1 MTEFKFYVP
10 SSTTPSTI
18 LTGTLVDKRNFFNIN
33 LVTNQFT
40 NVKSAQVIISKTT
53 TTSNGDQPST
63 YAISVGQNYVV
74 LQSANAKTTDIKH
87 PFVDNT
93 YYTVKVTALLSE
105 NGNDTRHDAKF
116 GTNLDLSYS
125 FLYRGDGGDKFNNSQ
140 LAIQNEASVEGAS
153 GSDILLRCPINFAN
167 QNDNR
172 TPSSVL
178 FSFSEV
184 TAYVTAN
191 TNLNTLTSYS
201 VKLTYQSSGNYTLTQ
216 TDTNKLTDDKAYDI
230 NAFALYSDGY
240 STNANF
246 PRKLHVIKRPAIQS
260 VIAYGFGT
268 DQSDA
273 DNLTTSSVMNVY
285 MLPSTVTQTK
295 LPSASGNITF
305 KLSQGGVTM
314 YTVSLPVSSIVVD
327 GTILYTVLKAD
338 LVKVWTTAP
347 TQEQNGSYTYD
358 VSARIE
364 HLSVNRDASF
374 NLISETIPKE
384 SPSVSK
390 AFTSDIVPFNSVVTL
405 NAWIGGANV
414 DGSGN
419 RTVDISNATTASG
432 YNNAPELGIV
442 GKFSKTDFY
451 GSGVTDGFFKDLD
464 AVVNGVPVT
473 NHRFRLSVN
482 GGLAPVTELHQIQGY
497 GTKTDQEMYIE
508 LFDASSNKY
517 TNANGLFPN
526 LPGPANTLGS
536 AQKPIYF
543 LIPSTV
549 GFSQTN
555 NVQTN
560 SVVVSI
566 AIEPVAGE
574 TTRPSATNSNSV
586 VVVPKVNKYEM
597 TVGTASEP
605 RFTQNIFTVPI
616 NNPINN
622 PIINL
627 INPTA
632 SEPNFASAIF
642 TSNLAA
648 PNALKEVVVSG
659 NGEFDISL
667 ENPSIRGANCSYQVR
682 YKINDPNDPNNGTI
696 TGPISDTYSVPLF
709 DPPVSDDFSIN
720 NYSYETFNDNNASK
734 IKFDIV
740 FQPTSPR
747 TIDGVFVYFRTTNDD
762 EVAND
767 IPLTLLM
774 DVKRSVNGIVNN
786 SQSNLLHTLQTAA
799 ASDATLAEGVKIKD
813 KDGAESSNKWLNFR
827 SGDIVFKPYQLVPN
841 FAPDI
846 REVETVKKIHN
857 IPVIPVPTN
866 VALTGGVKESYDA
879 TKSTWDDGLSV
890 YASSPVTSAYK
901 LTLDVSNVNSDVSGD
916 VSNHSYTI
924 NLSPHAAGTVLS
936 LSLQIKL
943 TAADNL
949 VYYSKPIKIEFTV
962 ASVNVSA
969 LVSTV
974 ARGSNNSTLKVQR
987 NDYVVSPSSGAN
999 VTEVK
1004 LIDNPTVATVVNTNP
1019 EAATVKVL
1027 TGTAAAVQPISPTVN
1042 EYNLVMDGYELGNVL
1057 KLQYRLNAGVSYNL
1071 YVNGI
1076 ASSLATPST
1085 PLFLTLQ
1092 SPILPYTV
1100 AGQASLQIGST
1111 YSVMSS
1117 GTYAGRIAISAPI
1130 NANGLHAEG
1139 VQSVVFVLAQESNLT
1154 NPSLSENGVQ
1164 HVITFESTSGLTKS
1178 YTVGLDASANLSTD
1192 NLGAS
1197 EVHELSVTNLVGFA
1211 EGASVTHT
1219 LVMGNLRSNDASTLY
1234 LGTNAVFNTN
1244 LPITVVAF
1252 VSTRLGSVV
1261 AFKEVTKSA

>member
-105 NGNDTRHDAKF
+105 NGNDTRYDAKF
-116 GTNLDLSYS
+116 GTNLDLTYS
-125 FLYRGDGGDKFNNSQ
+125 FLYRADGGDKFNNSQ
-140 LAIQNEASVEGAS
+140 LAIQNEASVEGAA

-184 TAYVTAN
+184 SSYVTPN
-191 TNLNTLTSYS
+191 TNLNTLTTYS
-201 VKLTYQSSGNYTLTQ
+201 VKLAYQSSGNYTLTQ
-216 TDTNKLTDDKAYDI
+216 TETNKLTDDKAYDI

-240 STNANF
+240 STNSNF
-246 PRKLHVIKRPAIQS
+246 PRKLHVIKRPAIHS
-260 VIAYGFGT
+260 VIAYGVGS

-273 DNLTTSSVMNVY
+273 DVLTTSSVMNLY
-285 MLPSTVTQTK
+285 MLPTTVPQIK

-314 YTVSLPVSSIVVD
+314 YTVSLPVSSNVVN
-327 GTILYTVLKAD
+327 GTILYTVLKAN
-338 LVKVWTTAP
+338 LVKVWTTTAP
-347 TQEQNGSYTYD
+347 TQNQNGSYTYD
-358 VSARIE
+358 ISARIE
-364 HLSVNRDASF
+364 HLSVNRDASN
-374 NLISETIPKE
+374 NLVSETILKE

-390 AFTSDIVPFNSVVTL
+390 TFTSDIVPFNSVVTL

-419 RTVDISNATTASG
+419 RTVDISNVTTASG
-432 YNNAPELGIV
+432 YTLAPELGIV

-508 LFDASSNKY
+508 LFQSLNNSTSSNKY

-549 GFSQTN
+549 GFSQAN
-555 NVQTN
+555 N
-560 SVVVSI
+560 VVVSV

-574 TTRPSATNSNSV
+574 TTRPSETNSNSV

-616 NNPINN
+616 NNP
-622 PIINL
+622 
-627 INPTA
+627 TA

-648 PNALKEVVVSG
+648 PNDLKEVNVSN
-659 NGEFDISL
+659 NGVFDISL
-667 ENPSIRGANCSYQVR
+667 NNPSIRGANCSYQVS
-682 YKINDPNDPNNGTI
+682 YKINDPNSGTI

-709 DPPVSDDFSIN
+709 DPPILDDFSVN
-720 NYSYETFNDNNASK
+720 NYSYETFNDNNVSK

-774 DVKRSVNGIVNN
+774 DVKRSVGN
-786 SQSNLLHTLQTAA
+786 SQSNLVFTLQNTAA
-799 ASDATLAEGVKIKD
+799 ANATFAEGVKIKD
-813 KDGAESSNKWLNFR
+813 KNGDESSNKWLNFR

-841 FAPDI
+841 FAPDV

-901 LTLDVSNVNSDVSGD
+901 LTLDVSNVNSDVSGQ

-924 NLSPHAAGTVLS
+924 NLIPYAAGTVLS

-962 ASVNVSA
+962 ASVDVSA

-1004 LIDNPTVATVVNTNP
+1004 LISNDHGTTTDPTHNQ
-1019 EAATVKVL
+1019 VKVL
-1027 TGTAAAVQPISPTVN
+1027 TCSSTTDSVQPISPTVN
-1042 EYNLVMDGYELGNVL
+1042 EYNLATDGYQLGNVL
-1057 KLQYRLNAGVSYNL
+1057 KLQYRLKAGVSYNL

-1100 AGQASLQIGST
+1100 AGQASLQIGPT

-1154 NPSLSENGVQ
+1154 NPNLSQNGVQ
-1164 HVITFESTSGLTKS
+1164 HVITFESSSGLTKS
-1178 YTVGLDASANLSTD
+1178 YTVGLDASANVSTD
-1192 NLGAS
+1192 NLGAN
-1197 EVHELSVTNLVGFA
+1197 EVHELSVTDLLGFA
-1211 EGASVTHT
+1211 EGAPVTHT

-1261 AFKEVTKSA
+1261 AFKEVIKSA

>member
-18 LTGTLVDKRNFFNIN
+18 LTGTLVDRRNFFNIN
-33 LVTNQFT
+33 LVSNQFT

-53 TTSNGDQPST
+53 TTSNGEQPST

-74 LQSANAKTTDIKH
+74 PTSANAKTTDIKH

-105 NGNDTRHDAKF
+105 NGNDARYDAKF
-116 GTNLDLSYS
+116 GTNLNLSYS
-125 FLYRGDGGDKFNNSQ
+125 FLYRADGGDKFNNSQ
-140 LAIQNEASVEGAS
+140 LAIQNEASVEGAA
-153 GSDILLRCPINFAN
+153 GSVILLRCPINFAN

-184 TAYVTAN
+184 SSYVTRN
-191 TNLNTLTSYS
+191 TNLNTLTTYS
-201 VKLTYQSSGNYTLTQ
+201 VKLAYQSSGNYTLTQ
-216 TDTNKLTDDKAYDI
+216 TETNKLTDDKAYDI

-240 STNANF
+240 STNSNF
-246 PRKLHVIKRPAIQS
+246 PRKLHVIERPAIHS
-260 VIAYGFGT
+260 VIAYGLGT
-268 DQSDA
+268 NQSDA
-273 DNLTTSSVMNVY
+273 DVLTTSSVMNLY
-285 MLPSTVTQTK
+285 MRRTTIPQDN

-314 YTVSLPVSSIVVD
+314 YTVSLPVSSNVVD

-338 LVKVWTTAP
+338 LVKVWTTTAP
-347 TQEQNGSYTYD
+347 TQNPNKSYTYD
-358 VSARIE
+358 ISARIE
-364 HLSVNRDASF
+364 HLSVNRDASN
-374 NLISETIPKE
+374 NLVSSATETILKE

-390 AFTSDIVPFNSVVTL
+390 TFTSDIVPFNSVVTL

-414 DGSGN
+414 DGSGD
-419 RTVDISNATTASG
+419 RTVNISNTTTASG
-432 YNNAPELGIV
+432 YNSAPELGIV

-473 NHRFRLSVN
+473 NHRFTLRVN
-482 GGLAPVTELHQIQGY
+482 NALVPVSVTELHQIQGHDD
-497 GTKTDQEMYIE
+497 KTDQEMYIE
-508 LFDASSNKY
+508 LFQSLNNSTSPNKY

-526 LPGPANTLGS
+526 LPGPANILGS

-543 LIPSTV
+543 LIPN
-549 GFSQTN
+549 GFSRSD
-555 NVQTN
+555 
-560 SVVVSI
+560 SVVVSV

-586 VVVPKVNKYEM
+586 VVVPKVNKYVM

-616 NNPINN
+616 NNPI
-622 PIINL
+622 
-627 INPTA
+627 A

-648 PNALKEVVVSG
+648 PNALKEVNVSN
-659 NGEFDISL
+659 NGVFDISL
-667 ENPSIRGANCSYQVR
+667 ENPSIRGANCDYQVR
-682 YKINDPNDPNNGTI
+682 YKINDPNSENGTI
-696 TGPISDTYSVPLF
+696 TGPISDTYRVPLF
-709 DPPVSDDFSIN
+709 DPPELDNFTIN
-720 NYSYETFNDNNASK
+720 NYSYDTFNDNNVSK
-734 IKFDIV
+734 IKFNIV
-740 FQPTSPR
+740 FQTVQTR

-762 EVAND
+762 AVEND

-774 DVKRSVNGIVNN
+774 DVKRSDGN
-786 SQSNLLHTLQTAA
+786 SQSNLVFTLQDTAA
-799 ASDATLAEGVKIKD
+799 ANATFVKIKNKNGD
-813 KDGAESSNKWLNFR
+813 ESSNKWLNFR

-841 FAPDI
+841 FDPDI
-846 REVETVKKIHN
+846 RQVETVKKIHN

-879 TKSTWDDGLSV
+879 TKATWDDGLSV

-901 LTLDVSNVNSDVSGD
+901 LTLKENDASGNDVSGQ
-916 VSNHSYTI
+916 VLNHSYTI
-924 NLSPHAAGTVLS
+924 NLIPYAAGTVLS
-936 LSLQIKL
+936 LSLQIKI
-943 TAADNL
+943 TSADNL
-949 VYYSKPIKIEFTV
+949 VYYSKPIGIDFTV

-974 ARGSNNSTLKVQR
+974 VRGSNNSTLKVQR
-987 NDYVVSPSSGAN
+987 NDYVASGAN

-1004 LIDNPTVATVVNTNP
+1004 LISNHGITPTTDPTHSQ
-1019 EAATVKVL
+1019 VKVL
-1027 TGTAAAVQPISPTVN
+1027 TYSIPTNSVQPISPTVN
-1042 EYNLVMDGYELGNVL
+1042 DYNLDGYALGNVL
-1057 KLQYRLNAGVSYNL
+1057 KLQYRLKAGVSYNL
-1071 YVNGI
+1071 LSQYVNGT
-1076 ASSLATPST
+1076 ASSVVPTQST

-1100 AGQASLQIGST
+1100 AGQASLQIGPT

-1117 GTYAGRIAISAPI
+1117 GTYADRIAISAPI

-1154 NPSLSENGVQ
+1154 NPNLSQNGVQ
-1164 HVITFESTSGLTKS
+1164 HVITFESSSGLTKS
-1178 YTVGLDASANLSTD
+1178 YTVGLDASANVSTD
-1192 NLGAS
+1192 NLGAN
-1197 EVHELSVTNLVGFA
+1197 EVHELSVTDLAGFA
-1211 EGASVTHT
+1211 EGAPVTHM
-1219 LVMGNLRSNDASTLY
+1219 LVMGNLLANDNSMLY
-1234 LGTNAVFNTN
+1234 LGRNAFNTN

-1261 AFKEVTKSA
+1261 AFKEVIKSA

>member
-33 LVTNQFT
+33 LVSNQFT
-40 NVKSAQVIISKTT
+40 NVKSAQVIISKTI

-74 LQSANAKTTDIKH
+74 LNSANAKTTDIKH

-140 LAIQNEASVEGAS
+140 LAIQNEASVEGAA
-153 GSDILLRCPINFAN
+153 GSNILLRCPINFAN

-201 VKLTYQSSGNYTLTQ
+201 VKLSYQSSGNYTLTQ

-260 VIAYGFGT
+260 VNAYGFGT
-268 DQSDA
+268 DQSGA
-273 DNLTTSSVMNVY
+273 DVLTTSSVMNLY
-285 MLPSTVTQTK
+285 MFPTTVPQIK

-314 YTVSLPVSSIVVD
+314 YTASLPVSTNVVD

-338 LVKVWTTAP
+338 LVKVWTTTAP
-347 TQEQNGSYTYD
+347 TQNPNKSYTYD

-414 DGSGN
+414 AGSGD
-419 RTVDISNATTASG
+419 RTVNISNVTTASG
-432 YNNAPELGIV
+432 YTLAPELGIV
-442 GKFSKTDFY
+442 GKFSKTDLY

-473 NHRFRLSVN
+473 NHRFTLSVN
-482 GGLAPVTELHQIQGY
+482 GSLVPVTELHQIQGRDN
-497 GTKTDQEMYIE
+497 KTDQEMYIE

-526 LPGPANTLGS
+526 LPGPANILGS
-536 AQKPIYF
+536 AQNPIYF

-549 GFSQTN
+549 GFSQAN
-555 NVQTN
+555 N
-560 SVVVSI
+560 VVVSV

-586 VVVPKVNKYEM
+586 VVVPKVNKYVM

-616 NNPINN
+616 NNPI
-622 PIINL
+622 
-627 INPTA
+627 A

-648 PNALKEVVVSG
+648 PNALKEVNVSN
-659 NGEFDISL
+659 NGVFDISL

-682 YKINDPNDPNNGTI
+682 YKINDPNSGTI

-709 DPPVSDDFSIN
+709 DPPISADFSVN

-747 TIDGVFVYFRTTNDD
+747 TIDGVFVYFRT
-762 EVAND
+762 ND

-774 DVKRSVNGIVNN
+774 DVKRSDGN

-799 ASDATLAEGVKIKD
+799 ASNATFAEGVKIKD
-813 KDGAESSNKWLNFR
+813 KNGAESSNKWLNFR

-879 TKSTWDDGLSV
+879 TKSTWDNGLSTYV
-890 YASSPVTSAYK
+890 SASSSVTSAYK
-901 LTLDVSNVNSDVSGD
+901 LTLKVNNDASGNDVSGQ
-916 VSNHSYTI
+916 VLNHSYTI
-924 NLSPHAAGTVLS
+924 DLSPHAAGTVLS

-949 VYYSKPIKIEFTV
+949 VYYSKPIGIDFTV

-969 LVSTV
+969 LASIV

-987 NDYVVSPSSGAN
+987 NDYVASGAN

-1004 LIDNPTVATVVNTNP
+1004 LISNGHGTTTDPMHSQ
-1019 EAATVKVL
+1019 VKVL
-1027 TGTAAAVQPISPTVN
+1027 TCSSTTNSVQPISPTVN
-1042 EYNLVMDGYELGNVL
+1042 EYNLDGYALGNVL
-1057 KLQYRLNAGVSYNL
+1057 KLQYRLKAGVSYNL
-1071 YVNGI
+1071 LSQYVNGT
-1076 ASSLATPST
+1076 ANSVVSTQST

-1117 GTYAGRIAISAPI
+1117 GTYNGRIAISATI

-1154 NPSLSENGVQ
+1154 NPSLSQNGVQ
-1164 HVITFESTSGLTKS
+1164 HVITFESSSGLTKS
-1178 YTVGLDASANLSTD
+1178 YTVGLDASANVSTD

-1197 EVHELSVTNLVGFA
+1197 EVHELSVTNLAGFA

-1219 LVMGNLRSNDASTLY
+1219 LVMGNLLANDASTLY

-1261 AFKEVTKSA
+1261 AFKEVTKST